1 MSIKTSINDHL
12 MESCKSHFE
21 NFKFNLQHHLT
32 NIQNQAA
39 SLVQQTQQKIKDYF
53 DTLLT
58 E

>member
-1 MSIKTSINDHL
+1 